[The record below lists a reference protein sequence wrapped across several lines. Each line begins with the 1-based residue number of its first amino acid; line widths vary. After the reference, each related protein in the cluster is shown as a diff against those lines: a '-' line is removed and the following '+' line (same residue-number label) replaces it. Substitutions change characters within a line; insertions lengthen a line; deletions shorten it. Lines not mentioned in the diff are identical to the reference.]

1 MQIDRLSWNRVLV
14 TFRSAAKAKSTESAE
29 QASGSP
35 LLMSR
40 RDVQDGLKRLRAV
53 PSIEESAKHAK
64 RDKVGL
70 LKQRLD
76 ALKMMLLHA
85 SPQQA
90 KALAQELRSIAK
102 ELASIGKSLGGNSGA
117 SSIPNTAELNV
128 TLNSGQSTDSK
139 LEDSQVVEAQTA
151 SEAADSVQDTVQ
163 EGGGADAAIQANH
176 GEAEGANEP
185 AGMSTGIDSSG
196 FHSAQGGDDQAL
208 RALLIDARK
217 LLKEAIGI
225 LKPNL
230 ASADKEA
237 KQNRQAAEKSMA
249 ELDKALSQG
258 PSNHFYTA
266 QGDLNMS
273 SAADSVSA
281 PSASGGTYIN
291 LTA

>member
-1 MQIDRLSWNRVLV
+1 MKIDKLNGNQMLV
-14 TFRSAAKAKSTESAE
+14 TFHSAARPKSTESLE
-29 QASGSP
+29 IASDSP
-35 LLMSR
+35 LLTSS
-40 RDVQDGLKRLRAV
+40 RDVQDGLKRLQAM
-53 PSIEESAKHAK
+53 PSIKESAKQAK

-85 SPQQA
+85 PPQQA
-90 KALAQELRSIAK
+90 KALSQELKSIAK
-102 ELASIGKSLGGNSGA
+102 ELASIGTNLGASSGA
-117 SSIPNTAELNV
+117 SSIPNVAELNV
-128 TLNSGQSTDSK
+128 TLNRGQSTDSL

-151 SEAADSVQDTVQ
+151 SMEADSVQDSAQ

-176 GEAEGANEP
+176 REAEGTNEP
-185 AGMSTGIDSSG
+185 AGMPTGVDSSG
-196 FHSAQGGDDQAL
+196 FHSAQGSDDQAL

-225 LKPNL
+225 LKPKL
-230 ASADKEA
+230 ASADKET
-237 KQNRQAAEKSMA
+237 KQNMQAAEKSLA

-258 PSNHFYTA
+258 ASNHFYTA

-273 SAADSVSA
+273 SAADSVSV
-281 PSASGGTYIN
+281 PPASGGTFIN

>member
-1 MQIDRLSWNRVLV
+1 MQIDRLSWNKVLV
-14 TFRSAAKAKSTESAE
+14 TLRSAAKAKSTENSE
-29 QASGSP
+29 LASDSP
-35 LLMSR
+35 PLTSR
-40 RDVQDGLKRLRAV
+40 RDVQDGLKHLQAM
-53 PSIEESAKHAK
+53 PSIEESTKQAK

-76 ALKMMLLHA
+76 ALKMLLLHA

-90 KALAQELRSIAK
+90 KALAQELKSIAK
-102 ELASIGKSLGGNSGA
+102 ELASIGKSLGASSGA

-128 TLNSGQSTDSK
+128 ALNGGQSTNSSS
-139 LEDSQVVEAQTA
+139 EDPQVVEAQTA
-151 SEAADSVQDTVQ
+151 SAAADSVQDSAQ

-176 GEAEGANEP
+176 GEAAGTNEP
-185 AGMSTGIDSSG
+185 AGKATGVDSSG
-196 FHSAQGGDDQAL
+196 LHSAQGSDDQAL
-208 RALLIDARK
+208 RALLMDARK

-225 LKPNL
+225 LKPKL

-237 KQNRQAAEKSMA
+237 KQNGQAAEKSLA

-273 SAADSVSA
+273 SAADSVSVL
-281 PSASGGTYIN
+281 SASGGAYIN